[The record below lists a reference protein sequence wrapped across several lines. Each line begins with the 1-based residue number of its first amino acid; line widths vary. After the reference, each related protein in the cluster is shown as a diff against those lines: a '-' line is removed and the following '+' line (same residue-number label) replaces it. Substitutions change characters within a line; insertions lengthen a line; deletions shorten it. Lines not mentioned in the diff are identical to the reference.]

1 MLIIKKEHLDQIKK
15 QGEEGYPYEICGFLL
30 GKQDYENETRT
41 VYEVFQVE
49 NQNKER
55 ANDRFEI
62 SPKDYMKVEDYAFE
76 KGLEIVGIYHTHP
89 DHPDRPS
96 QTDLMFAQ
104 PDMSYIIMSVK
115 NGKGENWRSWVLDV
129 EKNEF
134 YEEGVKVD
142 Y

>member
-1 MLIIKKEHLDQIKK
+1 MLKIKKEHIEEIKK
-15 QGEEGYPYEICGFLL
+15 QGEKGYPYEICGFML
-30 GKQDYENETRT
+30 GIIDYEDNIREVKE
-41 VYEVFQVE
+41 VYQVE

-62 SPKDYMKVEDYAFE
+62 APKDYLKVEDYAE
-76 KGLEIVGIYHTHP
+76 KNGIQIIGIYHTHP

-104 PDMSYIIMSVK
+104 PDMSYIIMSVN
-115 NGKGENWRSWVLDV
+115 NGKAENWRSWELDL

-134 YEEGVKVD
+134 KEEKVEVI
-142 Y
+142 